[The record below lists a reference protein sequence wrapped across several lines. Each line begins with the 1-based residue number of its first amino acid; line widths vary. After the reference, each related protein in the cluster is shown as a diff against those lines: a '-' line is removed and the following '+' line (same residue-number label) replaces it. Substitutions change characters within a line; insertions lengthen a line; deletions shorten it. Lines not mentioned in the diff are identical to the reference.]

1 MHDDEKV
8 AMQVLDEI
16 RDLIQDRIGSG
27 LKPDAVEVKS
37 ISVEPDKG
45 EMGGEDPPMGDDDLS
60 GDDAKALAG
69 LWESEGVGSDE
80 DDDAMKR
87 MKGNC

>member
-16 RDLIQDRIGSG
+16 RDLIQDRIGGS

-37 ISVEPDKG
+37 ISVEPDKS
-45 EMGGEDPPMGDDDLS
+45 EMGSDEPPMGDDDLS
-60 GDDAKALAG
+60 GEDAGALAS
-69 LWESEGVGSDE
+69 LWESEGVGSE
-80 DDDAMKR
+80 KDDDAMKR